1 MQLKL
6 LEMKLFN
13 RLTIVAFLLLT
24 SVVICN
30 DANAQCKRYTK
41 KYCLPS
47 LSPYHHNGQLTSAI
61 LNPGDSADVEMTF
74 SAGKEY
80 RVLICNQEQIGKVQF
95 KVLDKS
101 RKILYKS
108 DPGQANPHW
117 DFKVTNTQ
125 QFTIQ
130 LTVPP
135 MEKSNQKTNLMPNG
149 CVSLLVGFKE

>member
-1 MQLKL
+1 
-6 LEMKLFN
+6 MKLFN
-13 RLTIVAFLLLT
+13 KIIITTAVILVSFALTI
-24 SVVICN
+24 

-47 LSPYHHNGQLTSAI
+47 LSPYMHNGQLTSAI

-74 SAGKEY
+74 NAGKEY
-80 RVLICNQEQIGKVQF
+80 RILVCNQEQIGKVQF
-95 KVLDKS
+95 KILDKS

-108 DPGQANPHW
+108 DPESHHPFW
-117 DFKVTNTQ
+117 DFKVENTQ
-125 QFTIQ
+125 QFIIQ

-135 MEKSNQKTNLMPNG
+135 MVKNVQKLDLVPNG